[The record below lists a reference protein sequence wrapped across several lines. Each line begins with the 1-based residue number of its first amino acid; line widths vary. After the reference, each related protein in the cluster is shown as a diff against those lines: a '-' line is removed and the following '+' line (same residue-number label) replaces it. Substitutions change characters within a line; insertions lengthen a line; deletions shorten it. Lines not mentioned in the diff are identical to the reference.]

1 MSNRLKLKNAPKHHI
16 EIANG
21 AVIVDF
27 YVNEKDIKKCYM
39 RMYARNGAF
48 DYKIG
53 ACHTY
58 GYLMA
63 AVNQGNTRELEAFCI
78 LLWRM
83 TQECYQDE
91 TLAKD
96 LVTCFNARDE
106 RLMKQAEKNAAAVTD
121 SEEMAS
127 QAFMES
133 VVERSQMSK
142 KEAKAVSEAD
152 KELMREILNED
163 ADKSAELEQNK
174 EGENGE

>member
-63 AVNQGNTRELEAFCI
+63 AINQGNTRELEAFCI

-106 RLMKQAEKNAAAVTD
+106 RLMKQGAEKAKAVTD

-127 QAFMES
+127 QAFMEDI
-133 VVERSQMSK
+133 VFEQGMNK
-142 KEAKAVSEAD
+142 KELKAKREAD
-152 KELMREILNED
+152 KELMRELLN
-163 ADKSAELEQNK
+163 KK
-174 EGENGE
+174 EGENGL

>member
-16 EIANG
+16 EIVNG

-27 YVNEKDIKKCYM
+27 YVNEKDIRKCYM

-63 AVNQGNTRELEAFCI
+63 AINQGNTRELEAFCI

-106 RLMKQAEKNAAAVTD
+106 RLMKQGAEKAKVVTEH
-121 SEEMAS
+121 EELAN
-127 QAFMES
+127 QAFMEDIAS
-133 VVERSQMSK
+133 ESGMSK
-142 KEAKAVSEAD
+142 KELKAKREAD
-152 KELMREILNED
+152 KQMMKEVLNE
-163 ADKSAELEQNK
+163 K
-174 EGENGE
+174 EGEDGE

>member
-1 MSNRLKLKNAPKHHI
+1 MSNRIKLKNAPKHHI

-53 ACHTY
+53 ACHAY
-58 GYLMA
+58 SYLMA
-63 AVNQGNTRELEAFCI
+63 AINQGNTRELEAFCI

-96 LVTCFNARDE
+96 LVMCFNARDK
-106 RLMKQAEKNAAAVTD
+106 RLMKKAETNAKAVSD
-121 SEEMAS
+121 AEETAS
-127 QAFMES
+127 QAFMED
-133 VVERSQMSK
+133 VVAYAEASPKERKRMSEESR
-142 KEAKAVSEAD
+142 KEMK
-152 KELMREILNED
+152 EILKED
-163 ADKSAELEQNK
+163 SD
-174 EGENGE
+174 GE

>member
-27 YVNEKDIKKCYM
+27 YANEKDIKKCYM

-63 AVNQGNTRELEAFCI
+63 AINQGNTRELEAFCI

-91 TLAKD
+91 ALAKD

-106 RLMKQAEKNAAAVTD
+106 RLMKQGAEKAKAVTD
-121 SEEMAS
+121 SEEMAA
-127 QAFMES
+127 QAFMEDIAS
-133 VVERSQMSK
+133 ESGMSK
-142 KEAKAVSEAD
+142 KELKAKRETD
-152 KELMREILNED
+152 RELMKEILTEKD
-163 ADKSAELEQNK
+163 D
-174 EGENGE
+174 GE

>member
-39 RMYARNGAF
+39 QMYARNGAF

-53 ACHTY
+53 ACYTY
-58 GYLMA
+58 GYLMEA
-63 AVNQGNTRELEAFCI
+63 INQGNTRELEVFCI

-83 TQECYQDE
+83 TQECYQDQ

-96 LVTCFNARDE
+96 LVRCFNARDE
-106 RLMKQAEKNAAAVTD
+106 RLMKQAEENAAAVTPEAEQGAQ
-121 SEEMAS
+121 S
-127 QAFMES
+127 FMEDIIS
-133 VVERSQMSK
+133 EQGMSK
-142 KEAKAVSEAD
+142 KELKAKREAD
-152 KELMREILNED
+152 RELMKEVLTE
-163 ADKSAELEQNK
+163 K

>member
-1 MSNRLKLKNAPKHHI
+1 MSSRFKLKNAPKHHI

-21 AVIVDF
+21 EVIVDF
-27 YVNEKDIKKCYM
+27 YVNEKSIKKCYM

-106 RLMKQAEKNAAAVTD
+106 RLMEQAEREAAAVTP
-121 SEEMAS
+121 EAEQGA
-127 QAFMES
+127 QVFMEDVAS
-133 VVERSQMSK
+133 EQGMSK
-142 KEAKAVSEAD
+142 KELKAKREAD
-152 KELMREILNED
+152 RQIMKEVLTEPE
-163 ADKSAELEQNK
+163 NK
-174 EGENGE
+174 

>member
-21 AVIVDF
+21 AVVVDF

-39 RMYARNGAF
+39 RTYARNGAF
-48 DYKIG
+48 DYRIG
-53 ACHTY
+53 ACRTY
-58 GYLMA
+58 GHLMA
-63 AVNQGNTRELEAFCI
+63 AINQGNTRELEAFCI

-142 KEAKAVSEAD
+142 NEAKAVSEAD
-152 KELMREILNED
+152 KELMREILNE
-163 ADKSAELEQNK
+163 K
-174 EGENGE
+174 EGEE

>member
-21 AVIVDF
+21 AVVVDF

-63 AVNQGNTRELEAFCI
+63 AINQGNTRELEAFCI

-121 SEEMAS
+121 SEEIAS

-133 VVERSQMSK
+133 VVERSQMNK
-142 KEAKAVSEAD
+142 KEAKAASEAD
-152 KELMREILNED
+152 KELMREVLNE
-163 ADKSAELEQNK
+163 K
-174 EGENGE
+174 EGDE

>member
-53 ACHTY
+53 ACYTY
-58 GYLMA
+58 GYLMEA
-63 AVNQGNTRELEAFCI
+63 INQGNTRELEAFCI

-106 RLMKQAEKNAAAVTD
+106 RLMKQAEENAAKVTESD
-121 SEEMAS
+121 EMSAQS
-127 QAFMES
+127 FMEDIAS
-133 VVERSQMSK
+133 ESGMSK
-142 KEAKAVSEAD
+142 KELKAKREAD
-152 KELMREILNED
+152 RELMKAALNE
-163 ADKSAELEQNK
+163 K
-174 EGENGE
+174 EDGE

>member
-53 ACHTY
+53 ACHTF

-63 AVNQGNTRELEAFCI
+63 AINQGNTRELEAFCI

-106 RLMKQAEKNAAAVTD
+106 RLMKQVEKNAAAVTD

-127 QAFMES
+127 AAFMES
-133 VVERSQMSK
+133 VIERSQMSK
-142 KEAKAVSEAD
+142 KEAKAASEAD
-152 KELMREILNED
+152 KELMREILNE
-163 ADKSAELEQNK
+163 K

>member
-27 YVNEKDIKKCYM
+27 YANEKDIKKCYM

-63 AVNQGNTRELEAFCI
+63 AINQGDTRELEAFCI

-106 RLMKQAEKNAAAVTD
+106 RLMKQAEKGAAAVTPEQD
-121 SEEMAS
+121 MAS
-127 QAFMES
+127 AAFMEDIAS
-133 VVERSQMSK
+133 ESGMSK
-142 KEAKAVSEAD
+142 KELKAKREAD
-152 KELMREILNED
+152 KAEMRAILNED
-163 ADKSAELEQNK
+163 K
-174 EGENGE
+174 EGE

>member
-106 RLMKQAEKNAAAVTD
+106 RLMKRAEKNAAAVTD

-142 KEAKAVSEAD
+142 KEAKAASEAD
-152 KELMREILNED
+152 KELMREILNE
-163 ADKSAELEQNK
+163 K

>member
-1 MSNRLKLKNAPKHHI
+1 MSNRLKLKNTPKHHI

-96 LVTCFNARDE
+96 LVMCFNARDE
-106 RLMKQAEKNAAAVTD
+106 RLMKQAEKAAAAVTD

-142 KEAKAVSEAD
+142 KEAKAASEAD
-152 KELMREILNED
+152 KELMREMLNED
-163 ADKSAELEQNK
+163 ADKSAEQEQNK
-174 EGENGE
+174 DGE

>member
-63 AVNQGNTRELEAFCI
+63 AINQGNTRELEAFCI

-142 KEAKAVSEAD
+142 KELKAKREAD
-152 KELMREILNED
+152 RQMMKEILNED
-163 ADKSAELEQNK
+163 ADKSAEQEQNK
-174 EGENGE
+174 AGE

>member
-1 MSNRLKLKNAPKHHI
+1 MINGRTNDMSNRLKLKNAPKHHI

-63 AVNQGNTRELEAFCI
+63 AINQGNTRELEAFCI

-106 RLMKQAEKNAAAVTD
+106 RLMRQAEKNAAAVTD

-127 QAFMES
+127 QAFMEDIAS
-133 VVERSQMSK
+133 ESGMSK
-142 KEAKAVSEAD
+142 KELKAKREAD
-152 KELMREILNED
+152 RQMMKEILNED
-163 ADKSAELEQNK
+163 K
-174 EGENGE
+174 EGEE

>member
-16 EIANG
+16 EIAKG

-63 AVNQGNTRELEAFCI
+63 AVNQGNIRELEAFCI

-83 TQECYQDE
+83 TQECYQDG

-106 RLMKQAEKNAAAVTD
+106 RLMKQAEKNASAVTD

-127 QAFMES
+127 AAFMES
-133 VVERSQMSK
+133 VIERSQMSK
-142 KEAKAVSEAD
+142 KEAKTASEAD
-152 KELMREILNED
+152 KELMRDVLND
-163 ADKSAELEQNK
+163 DK

>member
-63 AVNQGNTRELEAFCI
+63 AINQGNTRELEAFCI

-106 RLMKQAEKNAAAVTD
+106 RLMKQVEKNAAAVTD

-127 QAFMES
+127 AAFMES
-133 VVERSQMSK
+133 VIERSQMSK
-142 KEAKAVSEAD
+142 KEAKAASEAD
-152 KELMREILNED
+152 KELMREILNE
-163 ADKSAELEQNK
+163 K

>member
-1 MSNRLKLKNAPKHHI
+1 MSNRFKLKNAPKHHI

-63 AVNQGNTRELEAFCI
+63 AINQGNTRELEAFCI

-106 RLMKQAEKNAAAVTD
+106 RLMKQVEKNAAAVTD

-127 QAFMES
+127 AAFMES
-133 VVERSQMSK
+133 VIERSQMSK
-142 KEAKAVSEAD
+142 KEAKAASEAD
-152 KELMREILNED
+152 KELMREILNE
-163 ADKSAELEQNK
+163 K

>member
-1 MSNRLKLKNAPKHHI
+1 MSNRLKFKNAPKHHI

-39 RMYARNGAF
+39 LMYARNGAF

-53 ACHTY
+53 ACYTY
-58 GYLMA
+58 GYLMEA
-63 AVNQGNTRELEAFCI
+63 INQGNTRELEAFCM

-96 LVTCFNARDE
+96 LVRCFNARDE
-106 RLMKQAEKNAAAVTD
+106 RLMKQAEENAAAVTPEAEQGAQ
-121 SEEMAS
+121 S
-127 QAFMES
+127 FMEDIVS
-133 VVERSQMSK
+133 ESGMSK
-142 KEAKAVSEAD
+142 KELKAKREAD
-152 KELMREILNED
+152 KELLKEIITGKED
-163 ADKSAELEQNK
+163 
-174 EGENGE
+174 GE

>member
-1 MSNRLKLKNAPKHHI
+1 MSNRIKLRNAPKHHI

-21 AVIVDF
+21 AVVVDF

-63 AVNQGNTRELEAFCI
+63 AINQGNTRELEAFCI

-106 RLMKQAEKNAAAVTD
+106 RLIKQAEKNAAAVTP
-121 SEEMAS
+121 EAEQGA

-133 VVERSQMSK
+133 VVERSRMSE
-142 KEAKAVSEAD
+142 KEAKAASEAD
-152 KELMREILNED
+152 RQMMKELLDEKD
-163 ADKSAELEQNK
+163 
-174 EGENGE
+174 NGE

>member
-1 MSNRLKLKNAPKHHI
+1 MSNRFKFKNAPKHHI

-27 YVNEKDIKKCYM
+27 YVNENDIKKCYM
-39 RMYARNGAF
+39 QMYARNGAF

-53 ACHTY
+53 ACYTY
-58 GYLMA
+58 GYLMEA
-63 AVNQGNTRELEAFCI
+63 INQGNTRELEAFCI

-106 RLMKQAEKNAAAVTD
+106 RLMKQAEENAAKVTESD
-121 SEEMAS
+121 EMSAQS
-127 QAFMES
+127 FMEDIVS
-133 VVERSQMSK
+133 ESGMSK
-142 KEAKAVSEAD
+142 KELKAKREAD
-152 KELMREILNED
+152 KELMREVLNED
-163 ADKSAELEQNK
+163 ADKSAEPEQNK
-174 EGENGE
+174 EGE

>member
-1 MSNRLKLKNAPKHHI
+1 MSNRLKLKNASKHHI

-27 YVNEKDIKKCYM
+27 YANEKDIKKCYM

-63 AVNQGNTRELEAFCI
+63 AINQGNTRELEAFCI

-106 RLMKQAEKNAAAVTD
+106 RLMKQAEKNAAAVTP
-121 SEEMAS
+121 EAEQGA

-133 VVERSQMSK
+133 VVKRSQMSK
-142 KEAKAVSEAD
+142 KEAKAASEAD
-152 KELMREILNED
+152 KELMREILNE
-163 ADKSAELEQNK
+163 K
-174 EGENGE
+174 EGKE

>member
-63 AVNQGNTRELEAFCI
+63 AINQGNTRELEAFCI

-106 RLMKQAEKNAAAVTD
+106 RLMKQAEKEAAAVTPEQD
-121 SEEMAS
+121 MAS
-127 QAFMES
+127 AALMEDIAS
-133 VVERSQMSK
+133 ESGMSK
-142 KEAKAVSEAD
+142 KDLKTKREAD
-152 KELMREILNED
+152 KAEMRAILNED
-163 ADKSAELEQNK
+163 K
-174 EGENGE
+174 E

>member
-1 MSNRLKLKNAPKHHI
+1 MSNRLKLRNAPKHHI

-63 AVNQGNTRELEAFCI
+63 AINQGNTRELEAFCI

-127 QAFMES
+127 QAFIEDIVS
-133 VVERSQMSK
+133 EQGMSK
-142 KEAKAVSEAD
+142 KELKAKREAD
-152 KELMREILNED
+152 KQMMKEVLNE
-163 ADKSAELEQNK
+163 K
-174 EGENGE
+174 EGEDGE

>member
-1 MSNRLKLKNAPKHHI
+1 MSNRLKLRNAPKHHI

-21 AVIVDF
+21 AVVVDF

-39 RMYARNGAF
+39 RIYARNGAF

-63 AVNQGNTRELEAFCI
+63 AVSQGNTRELEAFCI

-106 RLMKQAEKNAAAVTD
+106 RLMKQAEKEAAAVTD

-142 KEAKAVSEAD
+142 KELKAKREAD
-152 KELMREILNED
+152 KELMREILNE
-163 ADKSAELEQNK
+163 K
-174 EGENGE
+174 EGEE

>member
-1 MSNRLKLKNAPKHHI
+1 MSNRLKLRNAPKHHI

-63 AVNQGNTRELEAFCI
+63 AINQGNTRELEAFCI

-106 RLMKQAEKNAAAVTD
+106 RLMKQGAEKAKAVTD

-142 KEAKAVSEAD
+142 KELKEKREAD
-152 KELMREILNED
+152 KELMKEILNE
-163 ADKSAELEQNK
+163 K
-174 EGENGE
+174 EGE

>member
-1 MSNRLKLKNAPKHHI
+1 MINERTNDMSNRLKLKNAPKHHI

-27 YVNEKDIKKCYM
+27 YANEKDIKKCYM

-63 AVNQGNTRELEAFCI
+63 AINQGDTRELEAFCI

-106 RLMKQAEKNAAAVTD
+106 RLMKQAEKNAAAVTPEAEQGAQ
-121 SEEMAS
+121 S
-127 QAFMES
+127 FMEDIVS
-133 VVERSQMSK
+133 ESGMSK
-142 KEAKAVSEAD
+142 KELKAKRRSD
-152 KELMREILNED
+152 KELMKEILNED
-163 ADKSAELEQNK
+163 K
-174 EGENGE
+174 E

>member
-16 EIANG
+16 EIVNG

-106 RLMKQAEKNAAAVTD
+106 RLMKQAEKEAAAVTD

-142 KEAKAVSEAD
+142 KEAKAASEAD
-152 KELMREILNED
+152 RELMKEILNE
-163 ADKSAELEQNK
+163 K
-174 EGENGE
+174 EDEEGQ

>member
-53 ACHTY
+53 ACHTF

-63 AVNQGNTRELEAFCI
+63 AINQGNTRELEAFCI

-106 RLMKQAEKNAAAVTD
+106 RLMKQAEENAAAVTPEQD
-121 SEEMAS
+121 MAS
-127 QAFMES
+127 AALMEDIVS
-133 VVERSQMSK
+133 EQDMSK
-142 KEAKAVSEAD
+142 KELKAKREAD
-152 KELMREILNED
+152 RELMKEVLNE
-163 ADKSAELEQNK
+163 K
-174 EGENGE
+174 EGEDGE

>member
-63 AVNQGNTRELEAFCI
+63 AINQGNTRELEAFCI

-106 RLMKQAEKNAAAVTD
+106 RLMKQGAEKAKAVTEHEELANQALMED
-121 SEEMAS
+121 IASEHG
-127 QAFMES
+127 
-133 VVERSQMSK
+133 MSK
-142 KEAKAVSEAD
+142 KELKAKREADREMMKAV
-152 KELMREILNED
+152 LNEKD
-163 ADKSAELEQNK
+163 
-174 EGENGE
+174 NGE

>member
-48 DYKIG
+48 NYKIG

-63 AVNQGNTRELEAFCI
+63 TINQGNTRELEAFCI

-106 RLMKQAEKNAAAVTD
+106 RLMKQAEKEAAAVTPEQD
-121 SEEMAS
+121 MAS
-127 QAFMES
+127 AALMEDITS
-133 VVERSQMSK
+133 ESGMSK
-142 KEAKAVSEAD
+142 KELKAKREAD
-152 KELMREILNED
+152 KAEMRAVLNED
-163 ADKSAELEQNK
+163 K
-174 EGENGE
+174 E